1 MDREALHMEKTMTLI
16 TRLFVLGTS
25 IKYMVLISATPR
37 NLCSNHGEDK
47 VGDKPLGCGGAAGG
61 V

>member
-1 MDREALHMEKTMTLI
+1 MRGDRSQSKDSLVH
-16 TRLFVLGTS
+16 GCD
-25 IKYMVLISATPR
+25 MVLIGAAPR